1 MNKSKSAALMAAV
14 CALSF
19 GVVGV
24 AAAQDADSSAPKLVI
39 HYSPSSLESESG
51 VRHLYG
57 RLVSAAEK
65 VCDQPQAGRFPS
77 EAVVACR
84 KQALAGA
91 VAQIHNARLADL
103 SARYAKMG

>member
-19 GVVGV
+19 GVAGV
-24 AAAQDADSSAPKLVI
+24 AAAQSADPAAPKLVI
-39 HYSPSSLESESG
+39 HYSPSSLTSDSG
-51 VRHLYG
+51 VRQLYG
-57 RLVSAAEK
+57 RLVAAAEK
-65 VCDQPQAGRFPS
+65 VCEQPQAGRFPS

-84 KQALAGA
+84 KQAMAGA

-103 SARYAKMG
+103 SARYAKIG